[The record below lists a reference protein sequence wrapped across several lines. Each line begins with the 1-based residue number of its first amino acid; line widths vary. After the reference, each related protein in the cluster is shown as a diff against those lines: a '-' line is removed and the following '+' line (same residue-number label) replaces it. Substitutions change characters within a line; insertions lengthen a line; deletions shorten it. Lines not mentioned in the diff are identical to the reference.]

1 MTQYADFSQICHPCR
16 RLEDQQHILKKV
28 HTYGFHFCQNPE
40 TLIFRTFLCFF
51 SLLTFPTF
59 FKNQDPSLVLFY
71 DSLTLCKK
79 SEKTDEL
86 IQRSCVAN
94 NRSSHRR
101 CFVKKKSVLRNFA
114 KFKGKQV
121 CQRLFN
127 KVAGLRPATLLKES
141 LAQVFFCE
149 FCEITKSTFFTK
161 YLRETASGKNGQTDR
176 KTHEQRQVHM
186 TLPLV
191 QVFKN
196 YRHVKYSVTLLKN
209 FLRGLF
215 IVIS

>member
-1 MTQYADFSQICHPCR
+1 MTQYADFSQICHFCR

-40 TLIFRTFLCFF
+40 TLIFRTFLFF
-51 SLLTFPTF
+51 FPS
-59 FKNQDPSLVLFY
+59 DLFQLF
-71 DSLTLCKK
+71 SKK
-79 SEKTDEL
+79 QKQPPEVFC
-86 IQRSCVAN
+86 Q
-94 NRSSHRR
+94 
-101 CFVKKKSVLRNFA
+101 KKSVLRNFA

-127 KVAGLRPATLLKES
+127 KVAGLRLATLLKES

-149 FCEITKSTFFTK
+149 FCEINKSTFFTK

>member
-1 MTQYADFSQICHPCR
+1 MDFIFVKTLKPSSFVPFYVFFPSDLSNFFQKSGSITCLILWLSNFMQKIRKNWWANSTILRC
-16 RLEDQQHILKKV
+16 EQQKQPPEV
-28 HTYGFHFCQNPE
+28 FCQ
-40 TLIFRTFLCFF
+40 
-51 SLLTFPTF
+51 
-59 FKNQDPSLVLFY
+59 
-71 DSLTLCKK
+71 
-79 SEKTDEL
+79 
-86 IQRSCVAN
+86 
-94 NRSSHRR
+94 
-101 CFVKKKSVLRNFA
+101 KKSVLRNFA

-149 FCEITKSTFFTK
+149 FCEINKSTFFTK

>member
-1 MTQYADFSQICHPCR
+1 MDFIFVKTLKPSSFVPFYVFFPSDLSNFFQKSGSITCLILWLSNFMQKIRKNWWANSTILRC
-16 RLEDQQHILKKV
+16 EQQKQPPEV
-28 HTYGFHFCQNPE
+28 FCQ
-40 TLIFRTFLCFF
+40 
-51 SLLTFPTF
+51 
-59 FKNQDPSLVLFY
+59 
-71 DSLTLCKK
+71 
-79 SEKTDEL
+79 
-86 IQRSCVAN
+86 
-94 NRSSHRR
+94 
-101 CFVKKKSVLRNFA
+101 KKSVLRNFA
-114 KFKGKQV
+114 KFM
-121 CQRLFN
+121 
-127 KVAGLRPATLLKES
+127 P
-141 LAQVFFCE
+141 QVFFCE

-161 YLRETASGKNGQTDR
+161 YLRETASGTNEQTDR